1 MPELISKEAPIPEP
15 AAAAEFDLVQPFLLE
30 SSGIRG
36 DLVRLGAVAE
46 HIITRHA
53 YPGPVASML
62 VEMLTLTAMLSSM
75 MKYDGVFSLQTSG
88 DGPVR
93 LMVSDM
99 TSKGHLRGYAGFDA
113 ERLASAVES
122 AAVESAAVEA
132 EAGVAELFGPG
143 VVELLGRGH
152 LAYTVDQ
159 GPDMERYQGIVE
171 LRGATLADCLQHYFR
186 QSEQIQTGLM
196 VVSSNSGGAP
206 GGTWRAAGLI
216 LQRLPDEAAGP
227 DEDAWR
233 RAMVLQ
239 ASCTEAELLD
249 PDLPVDTL
257 LYRLFHEEGVRVF
270 RRRPLVARCRCAR
283 ARLEETLRS
292 LPRAEIEDL
301 RVDGEVVVTC
311 EYCNRRYRFD
321 DAALA
326 RIYSSGR
333 RDPADA
339 LMPPQ

>member
-1 MPELISKEAPIPEP
+1 MSELKQPKVPAPDP
-15 AAAAEFDLVQPFLLE
+15 AAEFDLVQPFMLE

-36 DLVRLGAVAE
+36 NLVRLGAVAE
-46 HIITRHA
+46 HIVTRHA
-53 YPGPVASML
+53 YPGPLAGLL

-99 TSKGHLRGYAGFDA
+99 TSEGHLRAYAGFDA
-113 ERLASAVES
+113 ERLASS
-122 AAVESAAVEA
+122 AP
-132 EAGVAELFGPG
+132 GVAA
-143 VVELLGRGH
+143 LLGNGH

-159 GPDMERYQGIVE
+159 GPDMERYQGIVA
-171 LRGATLADCLQHYFR
+171 LRGVTLADCLQHYFL
-186 QSEQIQTGLM
+186 QSEQIQTGLL
-196 VVSSNSGGAP
+196 VVSGNANCAQARGAQE
-206 GGTWRAAGLI
+206 GSWRAAGLV
-216 LQRLPDEAAGP
+216 LQRLPEEAGGQAEP

-249 PDLPVDTL
+249 PLLPVDTL

-283 ARLEETLRS
+283 ARLEETLHS

-301 RVDGEVVVTC
+301 KVDGAVIVTC

-326 RIYSSGR
+326 RIYAR
-333 RDPADA
+333 
-339 LMPPQ
+339 